1 MPLMKNARYP
11 ANATIFTSIL
21 VTIVGFD
28 LVPTEFLEELV
39 YYLPEPT
46 AYNINFAANGT
57 ESKLFIRN
65 IGSSILLII
74 AYILAAFICLVLYK
88 VQRVWNRLR
97 PIIYWNGFIRL
108 FLELF

>member
-46 AYNINFAANGT
+46 AYNINFAANGI
-57 ESKLFIRN
+57 ESTLFISN
-65 IGSSILLII
+65 IGFALLVIM
-74 AYILAAFICLVLYK
+74 AYILATIICLVLYRVK
-88 VQRVWNRLR
+88 RVWYRLR
-97 PIIYWNGFIRL
+97 PIMFWNGLIRL
-108 FLELF
+108 FLELY